1 MPKSDPIIE
10 RLKILAQGAR
20 FDASCASDQGG
31 GLTFN
36 QRRKDVSRYIYHSW
50 TENGRCVPI
59 LKVLLTN
66 YCIYDCAYC
75 HNRRSNDIERSSFAP
90 EELASVTFELYKKGK
105 IEGLFLSS
113 GVIKSSDYTMEMM
126 LRTLELLRKTYEFK
140 GYIHCKILPATDELL
155 IERIGRLSDRISVNI
170 ELPSEESLKYLAPE
184 KDRDKIIRPVIR
196 IAELIRKYNDENR
209 RFGSTLRFSPS
220 GQSTQI
226 IVGAT
231 NDTDL
236 KMLLL
241 SDYLYKKLNMSR
253 VYYSA
258 YVPVN
263 QDKRLPR
270 ISEPP
275 LRREHRLYQADWLI
289 RDYGFDILE
298 IVNEERPDLYVELDP
313 KTVWALENIC
323 RFPVEINRAE
333 YEELIRIPGV
343 GKRTAKKI
351 ISLRKAHS
359 ITEEDIKR
367 LRLPLKKMRH
377 FITIGGRYKGEKLDS
392 LYIKERLLGVK
403 GYRQLTFGFD
413 KEDIKDN
420 IIASNTGEF

>member
-1 MPKSDPIIE
+1 MSKASPIIQK
-10 RLKILAQGAR
+10 LKILAQGAR
-20 FDASCASDQGG
+20 FDASCTSDFGG

-36 QRRKDVSRYIYHSW
+36 ARKKDIAKYIYHSW
-50 TENGRCVPI
+50 TEDGRCVPI

-75 HNRRSNDIERSSFAP
+75 QNRRSNDIERSSFTP
-90 EELASVTFELYKKGK
+90 EELASITSELYRKKK

-113 GVIKSSDYTMEMM
+113 GVIKDSDYTMELM

-170 ELPSEESLKYLAPE
+170 ELPSEESLRYLAPE
-184 KDRDKIIRPVIR
+184 KNRNKIIRPIVK
-196 IAELIRKYNDENR
+196 IAELIRKYNDENK
-209 RFGSTLRFSPS
+209 RFGSTLKFSPS

-241 SDYLYKKLNMSR
+241 SEFLYKKLSLSR

-263 QDKRLPR
+263 DDTRLPKLN
-270 ISEPP
+270 EPP
-275 LRREHRLYQADWLI
+275 LKREHRLYQADWLI
-289 RDYGFDILE
+289 RDYGFNISE
-298 IVNEERPDLYVELDP
+298 IVNEERQNLSLELDP
-313 KTVWALENIC
+313 KTAWALEHIE
-323 RFPVEINRAE
+323 RFPIELNKAE

-343 GKRTAKKI
+343 GKKTAKKI
-351 ISLRKAHS
+351 ISYRKLHS
-359 ITEEDIKR
+359 ITEEDIKK
-367 LRLPLKKMRH
+367 LRLPFKKMRH
-377 FITIGGRYKGEKLDS
+377 FITIDGKYKGEKLDS

-403 GYRQLTFGFD
+403 SCKQLTFGFNR
-413 KEDIKDN
+413 EDITN
-420 IIASNTGEF
+420 NTIASNTGEF